1 MAMAFRT
8 HLGRSLD
15 VEHRP
20 NLVLLALTGTTAVVS
35 LILWL
40 NGADIGIMLAAA
52 HVFVVWTLIREIEP
66 DQEWVALVGA
76 GLAAIWVLRGSDTM
90 SALVLGVVMVT
101 ARIVSETTGRRPLP
115 TDLGV
120 VALAG
125 IGIGFTPIGW
135 IAGFGL
141 GIALYLDDRLS
152 GKGRVIQVWAA
163 VATATGTT
171 IVGAVTGALP
181 RTLSGL
187 VPYLAISSGVIAVLL
202 VLREPPE
209 PTSVVDAR
217 HATPLRKERL
227 HWSRSL
233 VAIEIFAMVLV
244 SGATATAMIPAI
256 AALSLALI
264 ASEFG
269 RATRPGR

>member
-1 MAMAFRT
+1 MAFRT

-15 VEHRP
+15 VGHRP
-20 NLVLLALTGTTAVVS
+20 NLVLVVLTGTTAVIS

-40 NGADIGIMLAAA
+40 NGAEIGIMLAAA
-52 HVFVVWTLIREIEP
+52 HVFVAWTLIREIEP

-76 GLAAIWVLRGSDTM
+76 GLAAIWVLRGGDTM
-90 SALVLGVVMVT
+90 SALVLGVVMVS

-115 TDLGV
+115 TDLAV

-135 IAGFGL
+135 IAGFGMA
-141 GIALYLDDRLS
+141 IALYLDDRLS
-152 GKGRVIQVWAA
+152 GEGRAIQVWAA
-163 VATATGTT
+163 VATAAGTT

-187 VPYLAISSGVIAVLL
+187 VPYLAISSGLIALLL

-217 HATPLRKERL
+217 HGAPLRKERL

-264 ASEFG
+264 ASELG
-269 RATRPGR
+269 RATQQGR